1 MDPITPWLEM
11 QIRKHVTNQRGEAE
25 VIVLALL
32 IFLLWLLMT
41 GRRVVVQ

>member
-1 MDPITPWLEM
+1 MFWLET
-11 QIRKHVTNQRGEAE
+11 QIRKHLTNQRGQAE
-25 VIVLALL
+25 VIVLVLL